1 MSISK
6 GDRVEAKLKGWT
18 KYYKG
23 KITRENRDGTYDILF
38 DDGERKSK
46 VDAKLI
52 KSLLK
57 RKRPRKRQRRGRDS
71 DSEDDDDDDV
81 SLSKG
86 DRVEA
91 KLKGWTKYYKG
102 KITRENRDGTYDI
115 LFDDGDRKSKVDA
128 KLIKS
133 LEKKKTKK
141 KTRRSRDSDSEDDD
155 DDDVS
160 LSKGDRV
167 EAKLKGWTK
176 YYKGKITREN
186 RDGTY
191 DILFDDGE
199 RKSKVDAKLIKSLEK
214 KKTKKK
220 TRRGRDSDS
229 DDSDDDDDDV
239 SLSKGDR
246 VEAKLKGWTKYY
258 KGKITRENRDGT
270 YDILFDD
277 GDRKS
282 KVDAKLIKSLET
294 KQKKTK
300 KKTRRGRDS
309 DSEDDDDD
317 DVSLSKGDRVEAK
330 LKGWT
335 KYYKGKIT
343 RENRDGTYDI

>member
-52 KSLLK
+52 KSL
-57 RKRPRKRQRRGRDS
+57 
-71 DSEDDDDDDV
+71 
-81 SLSKG
+81 
-86 DRVEA
+86 
-91 KLKGWTKYYKG
+91 
-102 KITRENRDGTYDI
+102 
-115 LFDDGDRKSKVDA
+115 
-128 KLIKS
+128 
-133 LEKKKTKK
+133 EKKKTKK
-141 KTRRSRDSDSEDDD
+141 KTRRGRDSDSEDDD

-214 KKTKKK
+214 KKTKKS
-220 TRRGRDSDS
+220 RR
-229 DDSDDDDDDV
+229 
-239 SLSKGDR
+239 L
-246 VEAKLKGWTKYY
+246 
-258 KGKITRENRDGT
+258 
-270 YDILFDD
+270 
-277 GDRKS
+277 
-282 KVDAKLIKSLET
+282 
-294 KQKKTK
+294 
-300 KKTRRGRDS
+300 RDS

-343 RENRDGTYDI
+343 RKS

>member
-1 MSISK
+1 M
-6 GDRVEAKLKGWT
+6 
-18 KYYKG
+18 
-23 KITRENRDGTYDILF
+23 F

-52 KSLLK
+52 KSLEK
-57 RKRPRKRQRRGRDS
+57 KKTKKKTRRGRDS

-141 KTRRSRDSDSEDDD
+141 KTRRGRDSDSEDDD

-214 KKTKKK
+214 KKTKSK

-229 DDSDDDDDDV
+229 EDDDDDDDVSLSKGDRVEAKLKGWTKYYKGKITRENRDGTYDILFDDGERKSKVDAKLIKSLEKKTNQDKTRRGRDSDSEDDDDDDDV

-282 KVDAKLIKSLET
+282 KVDAKLIKSLE
-294 KQKKTK
+294 KE
-300 KKTRRGRDS
+300 
-309 DSEDDDDD
+309 EDQ
-317 DVSLSKGDRVEAK
+317 E
-330 LKGWT
+330 
-335 KYYKGKIT
+335 
-343 RENRDGTYDI
+343 ENKA

>member
-52 KSLLK
+52 KSL
-57 RKRPRKRQRRGRDS
+57 
-71 DSEDDDDDDV
+71 
-81 SLSKG
+81 
-86 DRVEA
+86 
-91 KLKGWTKYYKG
+91 
-102 KITRENRDGTYDI
+102 
-115 LFDDGDRKSKVDA
+115 
-128 KLIKS
+128 
-133 LEKKKTKK
+133 EKKKTKK
-141 KTRRSRDSDSEDDD
+141 KTRRRDSDSEDDD

-220 TRRGRDSDS
+220 TRRGRDFDS
-229 DDSDDDDDDV
+229 EDDDDDDV

-277 GDRKS
+277 GERKS
-282 KVDAKLIKSLET
+282 KVDAKLIKSLE
-294 KQKKTK
+294 KKKTK
-300 KKTRRGRDS
+300 KKTIV
-309 DSEDDDDD
+309 
-317 DVSLSKGDRVEAK
+317 DVTQTVKMMMIK
-330 LKGWT
+330 T
-335 KYYKGKIT
+335 MCQYQ
-343 RENRDGTYDI
+343 REIV

>member
-1 MSISK
+1 MTRDSEDDDDDDVSISK

-52 KSLLK
+52 KSLERK
-57 RKRPRKRQRRGRDS
+57 RKRPRKRVVVDVTDDDNDS
-71 DSEDDDDDDV
+71 DDDEDDV
-81 SLSKG
+81 SISKG

-115 LFDDGDRKSKVDA
+115 LFDDGERKSKVDAKLIKSLERKSKKTKSSWSWSTLTVMTLMMMKTMSSISKGDRVEAKLKGWTKYYKGKITRENRDGTYDILFDDGERKSKVDA

-133 LEKKKTKK
+133 LEKKKK
-141 KTRRSRDSDSEDDD
+141 KTRKRQGVAVTDDDNDSDDD

-220 TRRGRDSDS
+220 TRHSRDSDS
-229 DDSDDDDDDV
+229 DADDDERCLV
-239 SLSKGDR
+239 IKGR
-246 VEAKLKGWTKYY
+246 SC
-258 KGKITRENRDGT
+258 R
-270 YDILFDD
+270 
-277 GDRKS
+277 S
-282 KVDAKLIKSLET
+282 
-294 KQKKTK
+294 
-300 KKTRRGRDS
+300 
-309 DSEDDDDD
+309 
-317 DVSLSKGDRVEAK
+317 
-330 LKGWT
+330 
-335 KYYKGKIT
+335 
-343 RENRDGTYDI
+343 